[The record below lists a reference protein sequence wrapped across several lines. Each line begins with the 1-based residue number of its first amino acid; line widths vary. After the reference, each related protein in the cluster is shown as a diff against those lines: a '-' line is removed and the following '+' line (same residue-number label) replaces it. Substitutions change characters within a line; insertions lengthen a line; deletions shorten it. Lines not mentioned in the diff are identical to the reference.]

1 VICWIIHH
9 CLSICQVTSANG
21 MVRPLYPRKRTCA
34 VQLGMSALGQKR
46 TWGARGKIDSVPL
59 NSMSK
64 SRDRPRLAAGPLTMS
79 TLSEQAIGP
88 SQRME
93 NLLAGHYSAQCVHV
107 IAVLGIP
114 DLLANGHTTVESL
127 ASAAHCD
134 PPSLRRVLRML
145 VRLGLFTESAQDQF
159 QLTPLGATLRS
170 DVADSMRDRA
180 IAQVELWRRA

>member
-1 VICWIIHH
+1 
-9 CLSICQVTSANG
+9 
-21 MVRPLYPRKRTCA
+21 
-34 VQLGMSALGQKR
+34 
-46 TWGARGKIDSVPL
+46 
-59 NSMSK
+59 
-64 SRDRPRLAAGPLTMS
+64 MS